1 MRTQNVSEKN
11 QKHFLY
17 PGQKICVRNKCCAC
31 GQTGRHLLGSN
42 VSATMCPRLSG
53 LLGPALFLLFVNG
66 IPLHLANS
74 TVDIHADYATTTTTT
89 ASAHFSDLCL
99 MTQSLNFDLD
109 AVLK

>member
-1 MRTQNVSEKN
+1 MFLKKIRNIFCIPDKKIVSATNVVRVGK
-11 QKHFLY
+11 Q
-17 PGQKICVRNKCCAC
+17 GDICF
-31 GQTGRHLLGSN
+31 GSN

-74 TVDIHADYATTTTTT
+74 TVDIHADYTTTTTTT